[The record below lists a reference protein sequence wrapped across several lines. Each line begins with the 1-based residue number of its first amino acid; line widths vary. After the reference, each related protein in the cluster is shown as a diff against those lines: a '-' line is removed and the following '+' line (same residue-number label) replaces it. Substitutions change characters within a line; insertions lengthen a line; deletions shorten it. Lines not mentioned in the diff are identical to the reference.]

1 MTVSEAE
8 LDALVVGTS
17 QLAAVLDVSV
27 AHISDLTRAGVL
39 EQLRKPNG
47 TAVRGRYPLV
57 ATVQAFSRH
66 VRTKKTKAK
75 PAVSEAALQ
84 AARLRKFQAEA
95 ILRTIAAAERSGEV
109 VPLKGVC
116 DLLSMMIHR
125 CRAKLLRWRTGV
137 TNGLIAWCIPW
148 LPEAKEPENF

>member
-1 MTVSEAE
+1 
-8 LDALVVGTS
+8 
-17 QLAAVLDVSV
+17 
-27 AHISDLTRAGVL
+27 
-39 EQLRKPNG
+39 
-47 TAVRGRYPLV
+47 
-57 ATVQAFSRH
+57 
-66 VRTKKTKAK
+66 VRTEKTKAK